1 MVCVFFYVK
10 HETEWH
16 RLQEKMLGTV
26 LRAPSPTNDLWCDP
40 SVLQEAHDTPSFS
53 FFFSLKALKYICT
66 SKQNEPSNS
75 LVATLTQG
83 SRKRH
88 QIQYGSYRSTSIGT
102 WSFTTAIRSRSHR
115 NPKNKNRSWKG
126 HQPACAY
133 ASIVIRGTLC
143 KQCRG
148 GFASWVW
155 TVQKHSANTFFS
167 FVFSVSCLA
176 GRIDN
181 TRQQQKQ
188 QKKHLLCQCLRQN
201 KTGCHPAALKAAP
214 KTQLQ
219 PIQIHLAQSLQ
230 QNFQTPKRKIPSLR
244 LATAF

>member
-1 MVCVFFYVK
+1 MWLLWRCK
-10 HETEWH
+10 NCDGH
-16 RLQEKMLGTV
+16 
-26 LRAPSPTNDLWCDP
+26 TN
-40 SVLQEAHDTPSFS
+40 SVLGKPGGTTEEHQGMQMISWFAFS
-53 FFFSLKALKYICT
+53 FMWSMKPSGIDYRKNARNSTQGSKSDERSLMRSKCVARSARHTIFFLSLKALKYICT

-83 SRKRH
+83 SKKRH

-115 NPKNKNRSWKG
+115 NPKNKNRSPKR

-155 TVQKHSANTFFS
+155 TVQKHSANTFFLFRFLNFMFGREDRQCPATTTKTAEKTS
-167 FVFSVSCLA
+167 FVPTFE
-176 GRIDN
+176 
-181 TRQQQKQ
+181 TK
-188 QKKHLLCQCLRQN
+188 
-201 KTGCHPAALKAAP
+201 
-214 KTQLQ
+214 
-219 PIQIHLAQSLQ
+219 
-230 QNFQTPKRKIPSLR
+230 
-244 LATAF
+244 